1 MLEEEVHRNGA
12 FVLLH
17 AHHLPKI
24 RFEEPVLQ
32 RLEGDLWRL
41 EVTVV
46 NERAIPTMLAV
57 ARRDKLHRPDLAT
70 VEGARVVASGLV
82 QDPWL
87 EKVELQKHRP
97 ERLMVPGVDG
107 LSSRRLFFLLEGK
120 GDVVVRYD
128 SVKGGRIEREVRLP

>member
-1 MLEEEVHRNGA
+1 
-12 FVLLH
+12 
-17 AHHLPKI
+17 
-24 RFEEPVLQ
+24 
-32 RLEGDLWRL
+32 
-41 EVTVV
+41 
-46 NERAIPTMLAV
+46 MLAV

-87 EKVELQKHRP
+87 EKVDLQKHRP

-107 LSSRRLFFLLEGK
+107 LSSRRLLFILEGK

-128 SVKGGRIEREVRLP
+128 SLKGGRIECTVRLE